1 MFCGAIEDL
10 YLAFEIELRKVND
23 DSMVVPEINSCE
35 NKALPSAQKS
45 SCFGADTPVIPDI

>member
-10 YLAFEIELRKVND
+10 YLAFELRKIND
-23 DSMVVPEINSCE
+23 DAMVVPEINSCE

-45 SCFGADTPVIPDI
+45 SCFGADTPVILDI